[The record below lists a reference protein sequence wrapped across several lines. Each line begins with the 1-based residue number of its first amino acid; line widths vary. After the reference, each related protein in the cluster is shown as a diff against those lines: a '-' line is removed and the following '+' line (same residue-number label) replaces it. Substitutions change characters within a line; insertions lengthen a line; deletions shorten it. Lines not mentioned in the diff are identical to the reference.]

1 MSLRC
6 LANGMSPRGWLQT
19 EKRAAIAQG
28 SLVAAIGGGGGG
40 AAAAD
45 VAAAA
50 AAAVVAV
57 AV

>member
-19 EKRAAIAQG
+19 EKRAAIAPG
-28 SLVAAIGGGGGG
+28 SLVAAIGGA